1 MNINKINSNSFG
13 YSTQLS
19 RLYKK
24 GKLPSVKVG
33 LYGMPLSKKTCSNEH
48 IIPHSLGGKTDSSN
62 IALADRDINSRR
74 GNNDIHNF
82 LTVDLIKQYLLQFVD
97 VVVDGF
103 NGNKYISNLIK
114 TFQNIGFD
122 INKNILQ

>member
-1 MNINKINSNSFG
+1 MNVDKIDYNSFG

-24 GKLPSVKVG
+24 GKLPTVKVG
-33 LYGMPLSKKTCSNEH
+33 LYGIPLTKKNCSNEH
-48 IIPHSLGGKTDSSN
+48 IIPHSLGGKTNPTN

-82 LTVDLIKQYLLQFVD
+82 LTLDLIKQYLIQFINVT
-97 VVVDGF
+97 VDGF
-103 NGNKYISNLIK
+103 NGNKYIHGLIK
-114 TFQNIGFD
+114 TFQSMGFD